1 MSEDGKMTQ
10 QETLLW
16 LFKQNGNRVTLGFLL
31 QHNVGYRAVQRFY
44 DMRKKGFD
52 IQLVK
57 QDHEHPS
64 NNVYE
69 LKSGPGVLK
78 FEENGQEVFA

>member
-1 MSEDGKMTQ
+1 MTQ
-10 QETLLW
+10 KEILLN
-16 LFKQNGNRVTLGFLL
+16 LFKQNGNKVTLGLLL

-44 DMRKKGFD
+44 DLRKDGYD
-52 IQLVK
+52 IKLVK

-69 LKSGPGVLK
+69 LKGGSNVVKYEESG
-78 FEENGQEVFA
+78 QAVFCG